1 MLKEKSIKNVET
13 RRSRER
19 GMGSL
24 ELAISCFA
32 LVVMVCMCL
41 DVGVMMLGN
50 QVVDRAA
57 RDAARAAAGQ
67 SDAASA
73 LNAAKAAL
81 VSHKTDGTY
90 ITQPQL
96 TNTVSPDFVYQDY
109 GGAPFG
115 QPVPAPG
122 SGTAGNPFV
131 VVNVKVDVKLPA
143 SVDCLGQY
151 IEQGALTGGKMTFVR
166 QYQFPIVKQK
176 LDSSFQ

>member
-1 MLKEKSIKNVET
+1 MQKLHSKRKT
-13 RRSRER
+13 RYLPSRER

-32 LVVMVCMCL
+32 LVVMVCLCL

-57 RDAARAAAGQ
+57 RDAARAAASQ
-67 SDAASA
+67 SDSASA
-73 LNAAKAAL
+73 INAAKAAL
-81 VSHKTDGTY
+81 ASHKTDGTY
-90 ITQPQL
+90 ITQPTL
-96 TNTVSPDFVYQDY
+96 VGTTSPNFVYQDY

-122 SGTAGNPFV
+122 SGIAGNPFV

-143 SVDCLGQY
+143 SMDCLGQY
-151 IEQGALTGGKMTFVR
+151 FEQGPLVGGKMTFQR